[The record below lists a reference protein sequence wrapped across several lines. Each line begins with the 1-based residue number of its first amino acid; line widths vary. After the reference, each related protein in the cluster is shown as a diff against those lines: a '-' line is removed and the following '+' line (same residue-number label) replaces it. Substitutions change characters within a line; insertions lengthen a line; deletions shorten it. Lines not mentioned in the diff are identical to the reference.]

1 VTDAEVH
8 AACPVVDWERLI
20 GGIPVTELTTSPA
33 PRRRLLLGMAAALI
47 ALSVMEATSYVGLRL
62 APRVLQQRIRRTPD
76 IFAEQSEKLR
86 QLLDTT
92 AKHREV
98 LDSALGWRYRPGFQK
113 GGDEISAQGLR
124 SDRLYASA
132 PPAGIVR
139 VAAFGDSY
147 VYGTE
152 VDNADAWPTL
162 LERLAP
168 GIEVMNYGVG
178 GYGVDQA
185 YLRYIDEGARL
196 RPHVVV
202 IGFAPVDL
210 PRVVNRYR
218 RFLDDREIALTKP
231 RFVVGSTGALSL
243 VPNPLPSRRD
253 YTRLIAN
260 PELALAMSDSD
271 QWFEPA
277 VYKNPLYDW
286 SSTVR
291 LLSALWVKVHRRYVG
306 DERVLR
312 GRLMNTRSPAFRIQ
326 MALFEEFA
334 SRVQRD
340 GAIPI
345 VAILPDHDAIVEAAR
360 GEPRPFSPMLDALRA
375 RGIDYVDLTDG
386 FLAAGDIGRA
396 GSWFMPGG
404 HYSSSGN
411 TVVARQLAKE
421 IRARFARTPE
431 MRLTALGRATHSR
444 SQ

>member
-1 VTDAEVH
+1 
-8 AACPVVDWERLI
+8 
-20 GGIPVTELTTSPA
+20 
-33 PRRRLLLGMAAALI
+33 MAAALI
-47 ALSVMEATSYVGLRL
+47 VLGVTEATSYVGLRL

-98 LDSALGWRYRPGFQK
+98 LDSALGWRYRAGFQK
-113 GGDEISAQGLR
+113 GGDQVSIQGLR
-124 SDRLYASA
+124 SDRVYASK
-132 PPAGIVR
+132 PPAGVVR

-162 LERLAP
+162 LDLEP
-168 GIEVMNYGVG
+168 DIEAMNYGVG
-178 GYGVDQA
+178 GYGVDQS
-185 YLRYIDEGARL
+185 YLRYVDEGARL
-196 RPHVVV
+196 QPHIVV

-210 PRVVNRYR
+210 PRVVNQYR

-231 RFVVGSTGALSL
+231 RFVVDTNEALSL
-243 VPNPLPSRRD
+243 VPNPLPSRAD
-253 YTRLIAN
+253 YERLIAN

-271 QWFEPA
+271 QWFEPI
-277 VYKNPLYDW
+277 VYRNPLYDW
-286 SSTVR
+286 SATVR

-360 GEPRPFSPMLDALRA
+360 GMERPFAPILTELR
-375 RGIDYVDLTDG
+375 RRRIDYVDLTDA
-386 FLAAGDIGRA
+386 FLADVDLRQSAR
-396 GSWFMPGG
+396 WFMPGG
-404 HYSSSGN
+404 HYSGAGN
-411 TVVARQLAKE
+411 RVIATRLARE
-421 IRARFARTPE
+421 VRARAEVSDNGQVETR
-431 MRLTALGRATHSR
+431 
-444 SQ
+444 